1 MNENVKAI
9 SDMATIKTI
18 AASYRRAK
26 NIYSELEW
34 SFKDAPIESI
44 LEQYVDKRLRVTK
57 YDYWDKRNVVFDGTL
72 KSFQGP
78 SFDDSGFIELELAH
92 WKADDGEEG
101 FEASEM
107 MDIEDIID
115 IEFINENITKAK
127 HMNENIDLTK
137 NP

>member
-1 MNENVKAI
+1 MNENTDVAA
-9 SDMATIKTI
+9 DMAIIKTI
-18 AASYRRAK
+18 ATSYRRAK
-26 NIYSELEW
+26 NIHSELEE
-34 SFKDAPIESI
+34 SFKDVPIESI
-44 LEQYVDKRLRVTK
+44 LKQYIDKRLRVTK

-78 SFDDSGFIELELAH
+78 SFDDSGFIELEMAD

-115 IEFINENITKAK
+115 IEFIN
-127 HMNENIDLTK
+127 D
-137 NP
+137 

>member
-18 AASYRRAK
+18 AASYRKAK
-26 NIYSELEW
+26 NIYSELLEW
-34 SFKDAPIESI
+34 SFKDAHIESI

-78 SFDDSGFIELELAH
+78 SFDDSGFIELELAD

-115 IEFINENITKAK
+115 IEFIN
-127 HMNENIDLTK
+127 D
-137 NP
+137 